1 MDFLITFAD
10 TKIIWNKMDT
20 LEYNS
25 TRKPLMIPEYGRNIQ
40 KMVEYCVTIPDREE
54 RTQMAAMVV
63 DIMAL
68 IHNINIQNN
77 AETLHKLWDHVFI
90 ISDFKLDVDAPFPKP
105 EEKSLVFEPS
115 KPAYNTEKFDGDF
128 RNYGGHI
135 KQFIQEIA
143 DIEDEAERNKMA
155 LLMANHMKKTYLTWN
170 HDVIPDEIV
179 LEHLYRFSQ
188 GRLALP
194 ADTVLISANE
204 IYAMNKEETANK
216 PYTNNNN
223 GGGKKKKKKKK

>member
-1 MDFLITFAD
+1 
-10 TKIIWNKMDT
+10 MDT

-54 RTQMAAMVV
+54 RSKMAQLVV
-63 DIMAL
+63 EVMAL

-115 KPAYNTEKFDGDF
+115 KPAYNTEKTDGDY
-128 RNYGGHI
+128 RNYGKSI
-135 KQFIQEIA
+135 KQFIREVSE
-143 DIEDEAERNKMA
+143 IEDTEERNKLA
-155 LLMANHMKKTYLTWN
+155 LLLANHMKKTYLAWN
-170 HDVIPDEIV
+170 HDVIPDEII
-179 LEHLYRFSQ
+179 LEHLYRFSH

-194 ADTVLISANE
+194 ADTVLMSINE
-204 IYAMNKEETANK
+204 IQALNNKDE
-216 PYTNNNN
+216 YTTKQHSNHSN
-223 GGGKKKKKKKK
+223 GFGAGKKKKKKKNSKR

>member
-1 MDFLITFAD
+1 MI
-10 TKIIWNKMDT
+10 DT

-40 KMVEYCVTIPDREE
+40 KMVEYCISIPDREE
-54 RTQMAAMVV
+54 RTKMAQLVV
-63 DIMAL
+63 EIMAL

-115 KPAYNTEKFDGDF
+115 KPSYNNEKAGGDY
-128 RNYGGHI
+128 RNYGKNI
-135 KQFIQEIA
+135 KQFIEEIST
-143 DIEDEAERNKMA
+143 IEDETERNKMT
-155 LLMANHMKKTYLTWN
+155 LMLANHMKKACLTWN
-170 HDVIPDEIV
+170 HDIVPDEVV
-179 LEHLYRFSQ
+179 LEHLYRFSR

-194 ADTVLISANE
+194 ADTVLMSTND
-204 IYAMNKEETANK
+204 IYAMNAKPENTAK
-216 PYTNNNN
+216 SSTNNGSN
-223 GGGKKKKKKKK
+223 GGKKNKNKNKNKKKKQ

>member
-1 MDFLITFAD
+1 MI
-10 TKIIWNKMDT
+10 DT

-40 KMVEYCVTIPDREE
+40 KMVEHCITIPDREE
-54 RTQMAAMVV
+54 RTKMAQMVV
-63 DIMAL
+63 EIMAL

-115 KPAYNTEKFDGDF
+115 KPAYNTGKTDGDY
-128 RNYGGHI
+128 RNYGKNI
-135 KQFIQEIA
+135 KQLIQETSN
-143 DIEDEAERNKMA
+143 IEDETERNQMA
-155 LLMANHMKKTYLTWN
+155 LVLANHMKKACLAWN
-170 HDVIPDEIV
+170 HDIVPDEVV
-179 LEHLYRFSQ
+179 LEQLYRFSR

-194 ADTVLISANE
+194 VDTVLMSTND
-204 IYAMNKEETANK
+204 IYAMNAKTETATK
-216 PYTNNNN
+216 SPTNTNGF
-223 GGGKKKKKKKK
+223 GGGKKKKKKPGKK